1 MHSQNRRDN
10 ITPLLGKSRVIC
22 PFFNMLDTAT
32 AVTQA
37 QRHKEN
43 SDENVQDEAKD
54 YA

>member
-10 ITPLLGKSRVIC
+10 ITLLLGKSRAIC

-32 AVTQA
+32 AATEA

-43 SDENVQDEAKD
+43 AQDDVKD
-54 YA
+54 YDNEA